1 MRDPA
6 RRRAEAPLS
15 RPRPLPLLLTA
26 ILHASQGG
34 TRVSVGLLNAGEGRN
49 ITPAHAHLEFEVRGS
64 PHEANAFMASRA
76 IEAVRGS
83 AAAQGGRSRC
93 DHLDAGRLR
102 PAYGLRLRD
111 SRRKAHARA

>member
-26 ILHASQGG
+26 IPHASQGD

-49 ITPAHAHLEFEVRGS
+49 ITHAHLKFEVRGS
-64 PHEANAFMASRA
+64 THEANAFMASRA

-83 AAAQGGRSRC
+83 AAALGVRSDIPR
-93 DHLDAGRLR
+93 AG
-102 PAYGLRLRD
+102 
-111 SRRKAHARA
+111 